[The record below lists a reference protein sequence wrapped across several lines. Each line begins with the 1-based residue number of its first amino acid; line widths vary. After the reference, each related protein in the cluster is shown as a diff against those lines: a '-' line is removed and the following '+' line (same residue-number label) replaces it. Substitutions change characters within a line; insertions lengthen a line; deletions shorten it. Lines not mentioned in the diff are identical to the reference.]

1 MVKMTE
7 LSVYLK
13 VLDYQLKRI
22 KEPGNPD

>member
-22 KEPGNPD
+22 KEPRNPD